1 MKKLLVAVAIGC
13 VWLQTQAADLNWGTD
28 VPKALAQAKT
38 DKKMV
43 LLDFTGSDWC
53 GWCMKFDKETLSTD
67 QFAGYARAH
76 LELVTV
82 DFPNK
87 KPQSDALKAANAALQ
102 TKYNVDGFPT
112 FVLLNA
118 DGKELG
124 RQVGYAPGGPDAFI
138 AELEKFS
145 QK

>member
-1 MKKLLVAVAIGC
+1 MKKLFLAAAVGC
-13 VWLQTQAADLNWGTD
+13 IWLQLQAADLNWGTD
-28 VPKALAQAKT
+28 VAKALAQAKA
-38 DKKMV
+38 DKKLV

-53 GWCMKFDKETLSTD
+53 SWCKKFDKDTLSTEK
-67 QFAGYARAH
+67 FTAYAKTH

-82 DFPNK
+82 DFPNQ

-102 TKYNVDGFPT
+102 TKYGVEGFPT
-112 FVLLNA
+112 LVLLSA

-138 AELEKFS
+138 AKLDGFGK
-145 QK
+145 